1 MIPGSP
7 DQTPVTEFRGPG
19 EVVVGDGSVER
30 VGQVAGRLI
39 RPGRVL
45 LVTDAHLVAAG
56 LVTPVADALEV
67 AGYTV
72 EIFGE
77 AAGEPDAR
85 IAERVANP
93 AREPGIEGVIGLGG
107 GSALDLTKIAAAA
120 VTNDGP
126 PERFV
131 GIDALSHGPK
141 PMVLIPTTAGTGSEA
156 THIAMVTVDGKKRI
170 INDSRLIPDAAI
182 LDPFLTLSLPAS
194 VTAATGLDALTHAI
208 ESLLSRNANPLTAA
222 MSAEA
227 VRLLSR
233 WLLPAY
239 RDGEDKEARRATLYG
254 AHIAGRAL
262 NAGTILGHATAY
274 TIANRA
280 HLPHGV
286 TCAMALPYCLGYC
299 LANPFAG
306 RKLDAL
312 AADVADASVATG
324 LDLLKWIGGLNDA
337 LEVPDGLRAAGI
349 DRRELQWMA
358 SECMELYPRPNNPV
372 PLEPERLATMFAH
385 LWEGDVAGYVEDVLD
400 RTEGPQT

>member
-1 MIPGSP
+1 MIPAP
-7 DQTPVTEFRGPG
+7 PEQTPVTEFRGPR

-30 VGQVAGRLI
+30 VGEVAGRWI
-39 RPGRVL
+39 RSGRVL

-56 LVTPVADALEV
+56 LVAPVADALEA
-67 AGYTV
+67 AGYAV
-72 EIFGE
+72 DISGE

-93 AREPGIEGVIGLGG
+93 AREPGIEGVVGLGG
-107 GSALDLTKIAAAA
+107 GSALDLAKIAAAA
-120 VTNDGP
+120 ATNDVP
-126 PERFV
+126 PEEFV
-131 GIDALSHGPK
+131 GIDALTHDPK

-156 THIAMVTVDGKKRI
+156 TQIAMVTVDGKKRI
-170 INDSRLIPDAAI
+170 INDSRLVPDAAI
-182 LDPFLTLSLPAS
+182 LDPLLTLSLPAS

-208 ESLLSRNANPLTAA
+208 ESLLSRNASPLTAA

-239 RDGEDKEARRATLYG
+239 RDGDDIEARRATLYG

-280 HLPHGV
+280 HLAHGV
-286 TCAMALPYCLGYC
+286 TCAMALAYCLGYC

-306 RKLDAL
+306 RRLDAL

-324 LDLLKWIGGLNDA
+324 LDLLPWIGGLNDA
-337 LEVPDGLRAAGI
+337 LQVPDGLRAVGI
-349 DRRELQWMA
+349 DRRELEGMA

-372 PLEPERLATMFAH
+372 PLDPERLATMFAH
-385 LWEGDVAGYVEDVLD
+385 LWEGDAAGYVEDVLD
-400 RTEGPQT
+400 RTKGPQS